1 MGEEIKVT
9 IEEPGSMDVSIVRP
23 EIITVAVTG
32 AMAAM
37 IGGGVYHFQDV
48 RAASLDY
55 IHSAINGTGSE
66 QEVTTEITNPD
77 VPRNASITAT
87 SIDTPSGNV
96 KLDGVN
102 AKGEVATENIAIIP
116 GETAY
121 GNVAWSTLNKI
132 TLPAGVSDQDTV
144 KVGISDKLG
153 LNLSIINISNVIKK
167 KINNVDKSSEIS
179 GKVDVTYNTL
189 DCGPIQVH
197 ADITIWTKYR
207 YA

>member
-1 MGEEIKVT
+1 MGEDINIQMTEAEAIQIT
-9 IEEPGSMDVSIVRP
+9 I
-23 EIITVAVTG
+23 TG
-32 AMAAM
+32 ALAAQV
-37 IGGGVYHFQDV
+37 GGGDYHFQDV

-55 IHSAINGTGSE
+55 IHLAIAGTGSE
-66 QEVTTEITNPD
+66 QEITSGIVNPD

-87 SIDTPSGNV
+87 SFDTPSGNV
-96 KLDGVN
+96 KLDGIN
-102 AKGEVATENIAIIP
+102 AKGEVATESIAIIS

-121 GNVAWSTLNKI
+121 GNVAWSTLSKI

-153 LNLSIINISNVIKK
+153 LNLSIMNISNVIKK
-167 KINNVDKSSEIS
+167 KVNNIDKSSEIT

-189 DCGPIQVH
+189 DCGPIETH
-197 ADITIWTKYR
+197 ADITVWTKYR